1 MAYGVYVKMQ
11 FIHTVNGDVS
21 KTAKI
26 IKKRHSDHTNIVIQ
40 AMLVW
45 LIMPFKNNFCGS
57 WTVAVNSV
65 YTKLQ
70 FLKACFVYFV
80 L

>member
-57 WTVAVNSV
+57 
-65 YTKLQ
+65 
-70 FLKACFVYFV
+70 
-80 L
+80 